1 MRPHLPQTIL
11 GWREWVSLPALGLT
25 GIKAKIDTGARSS
38 SLHAFDIKAIEVDG
52 KPWVEFKVHPHQ
64 HDTTDVIS
72 CRAPIKD
79 YRQVTDSGGHR
90 SMRYVI
96 ETRICIGGEECLA
109 EMTLADRS
117 QMLFRMLLGR
127 TAMKNR
133 YTVDPSRSYCASKK
147 PPKPGNYTLPN

>member
-1 MRPHLPQTIL
+1 LPQTTL
-11 GWREWVSLPALGLT
+11 GWREWVTLPALGIN

-38 SLHAFDIKAIEVDG
+38 SLHAFDIQAIEVDG
-52 KPWVEFKVHPHQ
+52 EQWVEFKVNPQQ
-64 HDTTDVIS
+64 HETTELVA

-96 ETRICIGGEECLA
+96 ETSICIGGEQFLA

-133 YTVDPSRSYCASKK
+133 YIVDPSRSYCASQK
-147 PPKPGNYTLPN
+147 PAKSPSQIVPS